1 MMKER
6 YPEIEALTAVL
17 RKRIARLR
25 VAEREGFHRW
35 VEYSW
40 IHHDSSLEGLV
51 TQIAEAREAA
61 AGVNPVDSSLMPV
74 YRELRNHLEAIRL
87 VRVEAARKKLR
98 VRMEFVRGLYHLFVG
113 AEDDPRTS
121 CYRRDIPIHRLYF
134 HDIAAPDRIA
144 YRMQRLVTWSD
155 SADFR
160 RHHPFSA
167 AILLHHRFMEAF
179 PFPSHSGKIGRLLLN
194 LVLLHHGFL
203 PVVVHSTDRHRYYE
217 SLRGEP
223 ADLGPMIE
231 EAAENSLRSWTK
243 LTENR
248 RMLVG

>member
-1 MMKER
+1 MKER
-6 YPEIEALTAVL
+6 YPEIEAQTAVL
-17 RKRIARLR
+17 RRRLARLR

-40 IHHDSSLEGLV
+40 VHHDSALEGLV
-51 TQIAEAREAA
+51 TQIDEVREAA
-61 AGVNPVDSSLMPV
+61 AGVNPVDSGLLPV
-74 YRELRNHLEAIRL
+74 YRELRLHLEAVRL
-87 VRVEAARKKLR
+87 VREESGRKKLR
-98 VRMEFVRGLYHLFVG
+98 VRMDFVRGLYHHFVG
-113 AEDDPRTS
+113 DADDPHTS

-134 HDIAAPDRIA
+134 HDIAPPDRIA
-144 YRMQRLVTWSD
+144 YRMQRIVSWSD

-167 AILLHHRFMEAF
+167 AVILHHRFMEAF
-179 PFPSHSGKIGRLLLN
+179 PFPSHSGKIGRLLMN
-194 LVLLHHGFL
+194 LVLLHHGFF

-223 ADLGPMIE
+223 EDLSAMIE
-231 EAAENSLRSWTK
+231 ESADNSLRSWTK
-243 LTENR
+243 LTEHR